1 MDVVQILFKPFPNH
15 IPLTGSKKVNVNL
28 ILAFHIFL
36 YLVSKMKVLVWI
48 NCNAPFCSKMAGLN
62 SMMQNS

>member
-1 MDVVQILFKPFPNH
+1 MDVVETLFKPFLNH
-15 IPLTGSKKVNVNL
+15 IPLTASQKVNVNL

-36 YLVSKMKVLVWI
+36 HLVSKMKVLVWI
-48 NCNAPFCSKMAGLN
+48 NSNAPFCSKMAGLN